1 MKVGYQAGV
10 MQVLLDEAGLAFD
23 HADGTS
29 GGCINL
35 AHGPVGAVRDAHR
48 EQLANTGPFDLS
60 SLQPLYRYL
69 AAVAA
74 AAVC

>member
-10 MQVLLDEAGLAFD
+10 MQVLLDEAGLDFD

-29 GGCINL
+29 GGCLNL
-35 AHGPVGAVRDAHR
+35 AMVQSGLTGTRI
-48 EQLANTGPFDLS
+48 ANNWRKTGPFDLE
-60 SLQPLYRYL
+60 LAP

-74 AAVC
+74 TCCSGGCRRC